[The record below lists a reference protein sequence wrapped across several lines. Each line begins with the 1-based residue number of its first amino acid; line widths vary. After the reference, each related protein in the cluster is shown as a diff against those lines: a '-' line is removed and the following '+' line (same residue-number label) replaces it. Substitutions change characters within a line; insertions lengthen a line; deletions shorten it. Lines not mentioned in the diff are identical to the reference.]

1 MLAGGW
7 RPAEPPRARGAPQGH
22 GGHRAGQEP
31 AVGAAGTWGGDAL
44 RRHLAREEKAG
55 GKEKVNAGCPQP
67 LPSPFISGA
76 ASMRGLAY

>member
-1 MLAGGW
+1 MLVGGW
-7 RPAEPPRARGAPQGH
+7 QRAEPPRARGAPQGH
-22 GGHRAGQEP
+22 SGHRAGQEP
-31 AVGAAGTWGGDAL
+31 VVGAAGAGEGNAL
-44 RRHLAREEKAG
+44 RRHLARKGKAG